1 MNAAMKTTLAA
12 VVVVTLILSS
22 VGVTYSWFSASQ
34 EYTVEIGTATFDV
47 GYSLYSDDSLV
58 TDNSVDLMN
67 GATNNLVLSM
77 TNNNDVPVAF
87 EASFTVPRYIAY
99 STSDHAG
106 SGEGELRPN
115 GDGSYTF
122 DEELTLA
129 HRNGYRTES
138 INALTVDF
146 ANSGASTLVGTNSTF
161 TTIISGTTYYVVKT
175 SYSATYS
182 DIILPHSTMN
192 IPIIVNTTRTVGNV
206 TYTYTEGSTLDPI
219 ISAESIQI
227 NSTGSVA
234 ETSLMS
240 MGDTYSG
247 LFDLSQLN
255 GRTSLVF
262 SDTDDRFRIAL
273 DWQSLRT
280 SDLSMIH
287 VVVSESSDTISISVT
302 ATDTS
307 NADVELDGRIS
318 YSISIG
324 DRGVTSVMSG
334 ENSISCTI
342 TEDENDTT
350 VTFSD
355 IGSRINHTIG
365 LTGGS

>member
-1 MNAAMKTTLAA
+1 MNSTAK
-12 VVVVTLILSS
+12 VTLVVIVVSALMLSS
-22 VGVTYSWFSASQ
+22 VGVTYSWFSSSQ
-34 EYTVEIGTATFDV
+34 EFTVDIGTATFDV
-47 GYSLYSDDSLV
+47 DYSLHSDRSTV
-58 TDNSVDLMN
+58 TDNTVNLTNGIPNDLIL
-67 GATNNLVLSM
+67 TV

-87 EASFTVPRYIAY
+87 EASFTVSRYVAY
-99 STSDHAG
+99 STSEHSG
-106 SGEGELRPN
+106 SGEGELKPN
-115 GDGSYTF
+115 DDGSYSF
-122 DEELTLA
+122 DEGLTSA
-129 HRNGYRTES
+129 HGNGYRERS
-138 INALTVDF
+138 IIALTVNF
-146 ANSGASTLVGTNSTF
+146 ADSGPSTLSGTNSTF
-161 TTIISGTTYYVVKT
+161 MTVINGTTYYVVKT
-175 SYSATYS
+175 DYSVIYN
-182 DIILPHSTMN
+182 DVVLPNSKMN
-192 IPIIVNTTRTVGNV
+192 IPITVNTTRTVGDE
-206 TYTYTEGSTLDPI
+206 TYTYTAGSTLDPVI
-219 ISAESIQI
+219 RAESVQI
-227 NSTGSVA
+227 NSTRSVA
-234 ETSLMS
+234 EASLVS
-240 MGDTYSG
+240 TGDTYG
-247 LFDLSQLN
+247 GQFEISQLN